1 MAETRANADTT
12 DIDELIKYIESP
24 EYLRMTARQQDES
37 PGALL
42 SSSRTQEWV
51 NADGTT
57 YGSRSVEYSTGD
69 QLTITEDHA
78 WSSPL
83 MTGDVVTV
91 QFVDLRH
98 DPTQPDSIRVEDH
111 QGQQWWVGFE
121 SVRAT
126 TDEDREAFAARVA
139 PETGTFGIVWNT
151 DTQRCECTSC
161 NDARER
167 ALGVSS
173 PAVTR
178 VREGE
183 RPLNLTTRSDFTS
196 FGNALAERRAFRT
209 RGALRGVLRP
219 ESNTPG
225 YLSVKAPNASALWAA
240 DLGKIDY
247 VVYSYN
253 TPIAYHVA
261 SPTFNEWIYPDVSYS
276 RTTSRH
282 QTKIKAALTFMA
294 QNLDANV
301 RWLPTEG

>member
-1 MAETRANADTT
+1 MAETRASADTSN
-12 DIDELIKYIESP
+12 IDELIKYIESP

-57 YGSRSVEYSTGD
+57 YGSRPVEYSTGD
-69 QLTITEDHA
+69 QLTITEDRA

-91 QFVDLRH
+91 QFVDLRN
-98 DPTQPDSIRVEDH
+98 DPMQPDSIRVEDH
-111 QGQQWWVGFE
+111 EGQQWWVGFE

-126 TDEDREAFAARVA
+126 TDEDREAFAARVS
-139 PETGTFGIVWNT
+139 PPDTFGIVWNT

-178 VREGE
+178 IRESE
-183 RPLNLTTRSDFTS
+183 RPLSLTTRSDFTS
-196 FGNALAERRAFRT
+196 FGNALNERRAFAT

-219 ESNTPG
+219 ESDDPG
-225 YLSVKAPNASALWAA
+225 YLTHRAPNAAALWRA
-240 DLGKIDY
+240 DLPKIDY
-247 VVYSYN
+247 VVYSYS

-261 SPTFNEWIYPDVSYS
+261 SPTFNEWIFPCVGYS
-276 RTTSRH
+276 RTTDKH
-282 QTKIKAALTFMA
+282 QSKIKAALTFMA

-301 RWLPTEG
+301 RWLATED